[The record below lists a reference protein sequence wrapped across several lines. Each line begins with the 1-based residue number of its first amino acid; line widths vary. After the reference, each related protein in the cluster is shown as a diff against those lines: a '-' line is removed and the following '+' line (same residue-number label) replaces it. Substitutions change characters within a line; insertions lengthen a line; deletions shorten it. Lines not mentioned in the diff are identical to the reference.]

1 MPAGRTSH
9 RPSSVVRARAVFKQL
24 PNGLLMDRNGW
35 WIEFGYETNRRQV
48 RRCVI
53 SLQTILE
60 HYGRFPDFCGRIL
73 PQLLELT
80 GSAYPKVRWSAR
92 RALRSRGGVGRF
104 ERGLVSRRAREA
116 EKRDGEVRFSV
127 RPCLPELELSAL
139 SFILHPPS
147 VPLEYRGMIARHIES
162 RYFIATTTRHS
173 LTLPPGTSRSL
184 CPRSLEP
191 AEDKD
196 RASRSRRGASL
207 CSSTGAD
214 GMPPCSNEWP

>member
-1 MPAGRTSH
+1 MSAKWHFFWTPAVVAAVH
-9 RPSSVVRARAVFKQL
+9 RPRDVRTCPGTRAQEGRSERRAVL
-24 PNGLLMDRNGW
+24 
-35 WIEFGYETNRRQV
+35 
-48 RRCVI
+48 
-53 SLQTILE
+53 S
-60 HYGRFPDFCGRIL
+60 
-73 PQLLELT
+73 
-80 GSAYPKVRWSAR
+80 
-92 RALRSRGGVGRF
+92 RAHG
-104 ERGLVSRRAREA
+104 A
-116 EKRDGEVRFSV
+116 EQRDGQVRFSV

-139 SFILHPPS
+139 SFILHPLS

-207 CSSTGAD
+207 CSSTDAD